1 MAVTAPIIAGD
12 GDHTMGE
19 IAARGVWAAQ
29 VRDLLE
35 AGCVALFGPG
45 LTGLLLWLKWRWI
58 RRLQRS
64 TSEQLGVG
72 LRNAALPCASCS
84 RIEFLLLVALLLW
97 SCACVRSAAWCRLLW
112 VVVVVERS
120 GHCVAFATPRRRAAF

>member
-1 MAVTAPIIAGD
+1 MANAAAFFCGWLWVIVARDAAVLFTDATMAVTAPIIAGD

-29 VRDLLE
+29 VRNLLE

-72 LRNAALPCASCS
+72 LRNAARLGRWSAVAATRVGS
-84 RIEFLLLVALLLW
+84 RPPGYLI
-97 SCACVRSAAWCRLLW
+97 
-112 VVVVVERS
+112 
-120 GHCVAFATPRRRAAF
+120 